1 MSAVQWAMAK
11 VLKVSDGCVS
21 NQKRFIYINTPTK
34 ALGAQWKR
42 GKKEWRMERIRK
54 RLFSGQDMAVVV
66 MNSRQLWLPVQDLP
80 MMEFINIPVQTGR
93 DG

>member
-1 MSAVQWAMAK
+1 MSAVLGLGQRSRVVQWAMAK

-42 GKKEWRMERIRK
+42 GKK
-54 RLFSGQDMAVVV
+54 D
-66 MNSRQLWLPVQDLP
+66 
-80 MMEFINIPVQTGR
+80 
-93 DG
+93 

>member
-1 MSAVQWAMAK
+1 MSAVLGLGQRSRVVQWAMVN

-42 GKKEWRMERIRK
+42 GKKEWKSRRMERILQK
-54 RLFSGQDMAVVV
+54 AVFWTGHGCCSV
-66 MNSRQLWLPVQDLP
+66 NSRQL
-80 MMEFINIPVQTGR
+80 
-93 DG
+93 